1 MANKP
6 ADYSEQQFFFEM
18 VRKPEAFTWN
28 RPELILILLC
38 PVAMRL
44 AQRTNW
50 PLVRECWR
58 QAYGVHP
65 LSEIRLEAK
74 PCP

>member
-1 MANKP
+1 MA
-6 ADYSEQQFFFEM
+6 
-18 VRKPEAFTWN
+18 RKPEDYTRDKLFKDLIN
-28 RPELILILLC
+28 LPENFIHNGPELIEIRLC

-44 AQRTNW
+44 AQTMNW

-58 QAYGVHP
+58 QAYGIHP
-65 LSEIRLEAK
+65 LSQIRLEPL